1 MDCWLEGPREMV
13 VSPKVISTVGVNVF
27 SPEAALDMAFESLRA
42 RRSFVLFTL
51 NLDHIAKLR
60 RDPEFRRC
68 YETADLVSAD
78 GWPVVWLY
86 RRNGFE
92 IERTTGAD
100 MVAPMCA
107 RAADE
112 GLAVYFVGPM
122 PDVQERALGILRGRR
137 PDLEIAGA
145 EAPIISPLDSEQV
158 DEVASR
164 IRGSG
169 ARLCFIALGAPKQ
182 ELIAGAL
189 RSLCPGVGFVCVG
202 AALDFIAGA
211 SRRAPQWIQKAGLE
225 WAWRLLSDPRNLF
238 ARYVECA
245 YVFALLATRRQY
257 LNAEPSCTAG
267 TPAGRQPRK

>member
-1 MDCWLEGPREMV
+1 MV
-13 VSPKVISTVGVNVF
+13 ASSKVISTARVNVF
-27 SPEAALDMAFESLRA
+27 SPGAALDMTFDCLAA
-42 RRSFVLFTL
+42 GRSFVLFTL

-60 RDPEFRRC
+60 RDAEFRRC

-100 MVAPMCA
+100 MVAPMCD
-107 RAADE
+107 RAAAE

-122 PDVQERALGILRGRR
+122 PDVQARALGVLMGRC
-137 PDLEIAGA
+137 PDLQIAGA
-145 EAPIISPLDSEQV
+145 EAPIISLPDHGQA
-158 DEVASR
+158 DGVAAR
-164 IRGSG
+164 IRESG

-182 ELIAGAL
+182 EILAEAL
-189 RSLCPGVGFVCVG
+189 RARCPGVGFVCVG

-211 SRRAPQWIQKAGLE
+211 SRRAPQWVQKAGLE

-257 LNAEPSCTAG
+257 LDAEPSRGAG
-267 TPAGRQPRK
+267 TPPGRQPRR